1 MNKVYCVGIWYLLQ
15 STKIERDDYMYS
27 SSKRVLDILLLISQ
41 SKSQEGYT
49 SKEILN
55 ILSQSQ
61 KISVSIKTVKNDLK
75 KLKQYGF
82 VVYEPIT
89 RRNKLNHSLFDLG
102 VGKNV

>member
-27 SSKRVLDILLLISQ
+27 SSKRLLDILLLISH
-41 SKSQEGYT
+41 SESEGYT

-61 KISVSIKTVKNDLK
+61 KVSVSIKTVKKDIK
-75 KLKQYGF
+75 MLKQYGL

-89 RRNKLNHSLFDLG
+89 RRNKLNRSLFDLG
-102 VGKNV
+102 VGKNA